1 MCYFAAPCRAQR
13 GTCCPAGLQ
22 TGAPRQGLPR
32 GRGSQGK
39 SIKPPDLQQ
48 LQDTRPSLQNLRNRI
63 KNSQAGMIFIIIFL
77 FVLHCAPTT
86 AWGVISPSIPPR
98 SPHRGEGQGGMEEE
112 KRREGK
118 EGRERG
124 KARRGKPPPPPP
136 ESRLPRDV
144 ATRGRRRVGLG
155 AGGGRAA
162 AAAGNPPAR
171 GGRAR
176 PRQAVAES
184 PAPGPGPRPSS
195 RPRPRPRAQAPTQ
208 APFPMTTFSS

>member
-1 MCYFAAPCRAQR
+1 MCYFAVPCRAQR

-98 SPHRGEGQGGMEEE
+98 SPTVGKGRGGWRRRREGKG
-112 KRREGK
+112 RREGK
-118 EGRERG
+118 EGRQGGGSRHRRRLSHGCRG
-124 KARRGKPPPPPP
+124 MWQREAGVGWGWVRAEG
-136 ESRLPRDV
+136 
-144 ATRGRRRVGLG
+144 GRRRRQGIPPP
-155 AGGGRAA
+155 
-162 AAAGNPPAR
+162 AAAGPGPGRRWRRAQHQAQVPGPVR
-171 GGRAR
+171 GLD
-176 PRQAVAES
+176 
-184 PAPGPGPRPSS
+184 PGPGPRPRR
-195 RPRPRPRAQAPTQ
+195 RPRSP
-208 APFPMTTFSS
+208 